1 MNSYQDIQT
10 MTLFI
15 GGYFGPNNQVVFNLE
30 KGTYAFSTY
39 TRMSD
44 SYEKKGYFSASKL
57 LAHLESCQCLDWDE
71 SYENE
76 GILDGMHWTLEIS
89 FKSRESF
96 ESGGSNNYP
105 DSFKTLCGVISRII
119 KYSFS

>member
-1 MNSYQDIQT
+1 MNPYQDIQT

-57 LAHLESCQCLDWDE
+57 LA
-71 SYENE
+71 
-76 GILDGMHWTLEIS
+76 T
-89 FKSRESF
+89 
-96 ESGGSNNYP
+96 
-105 DSFKTLCGVISRII
+105 
-119 KYSFS
+119 